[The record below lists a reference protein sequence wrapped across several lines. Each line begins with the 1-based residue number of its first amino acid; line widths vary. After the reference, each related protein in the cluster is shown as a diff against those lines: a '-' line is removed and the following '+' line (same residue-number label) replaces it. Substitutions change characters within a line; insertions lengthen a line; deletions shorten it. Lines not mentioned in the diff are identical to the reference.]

1 MVSLNENKLTNIF
14 KNYVGTIIILNNK
27 KHVYIFIFL
36 IFNFYFYFF
45 GIILFH
51 SIILHLLSNNSKI
64 K

>member
-27 KHVYIFIFL
+27 KTCIYIYIYIFL
-36 IFNFYFYFF
+36 FF